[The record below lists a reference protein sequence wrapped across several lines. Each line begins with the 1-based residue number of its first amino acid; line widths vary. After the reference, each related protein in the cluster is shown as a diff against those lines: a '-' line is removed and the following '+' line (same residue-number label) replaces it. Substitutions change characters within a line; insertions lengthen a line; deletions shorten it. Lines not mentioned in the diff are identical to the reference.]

1 MSPIS
6 FLHLCLS
13 LLSLPLSLHFFL
25 YVLSLS
31 LSHSPSPSVY
41 LYSRPRLGCRYLSP
55 LPPSLSPFFSV
66 DHVGSFSQA
75 KPSWG
80 DIGIAWRLALQFV
93 GPRVLDLAQQKASAD
108 HSRNVRAEAIVA
120 RDVAALEANTPPS
133 SERLVT
139 AACLLLGAAGIL
151 GIARPRRKDVPM
163 SVLQTLAFMPRF
175 RGSGQVA
182 EQSRSLQNRSVA
194 LVGVCA
200 LRRQEFGLRTFLERQ
215 EVAIGIDNTDTMRA
229 TAAMWGGAAQKARS
243 IKQQEYAMRPALYK
257 LWYVLLV

>member
-1 MSPIS
+1 MLIYCSYHNNIMPVPLVYNDYMVPIFCFSCLPYHSYISVCLSSPS
-6 FLHLCLS
+6 LCLYTS
-13 LLSLPLSLHFFL
+13 F
-25 YVLSLS
+25 YMCSLS
-31 LSHSPSPSVY
+31 LTLPLPLCIYTLALALVVDISP
-41 LYSRPRLGCRYLSP
+41 
-55 LPPSLSPFFSV
+55 PPSLSPFFSV

-200 LRRQEFGLRTFLERQ
+200 LRRQEFGLRTFLEDR
-215 EVAIGIDNTDTMRA
+215 
-229 TAAMWGGAAQKARS
+229 
-243 IKQQEYAMRPALYK
+243 K
-257 LWYVLLV
+257 LQ